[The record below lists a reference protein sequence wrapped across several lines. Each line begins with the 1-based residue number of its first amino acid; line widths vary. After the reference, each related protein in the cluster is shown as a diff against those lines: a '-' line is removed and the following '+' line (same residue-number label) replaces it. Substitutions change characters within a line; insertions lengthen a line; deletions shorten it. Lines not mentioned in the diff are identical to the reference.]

1 MNPALESLSRKLA
14 KLATH
19 YDFTGQWPAQSLD
32 HLTQAGAWTWVI
44 PRPFG
49 GMGLDPLLQ
58 TQGYEA
64 VAAGCMSTLLILT
77 QRDGAC
83 EFIAES
89 ANEPLKAELLPKLAA
104 GRIMASVGIS
114 QLTTSHQTGRPALTA
129 TPSGSN
135 FVLHGFSP
143 WVTGAKECH
152 YLVIGALL
160 PDGRQVLLTVP
171 TNLPGVVIDPPM
183 QLMAM
188 QCTMTSEVHFKDAIV
203 DGRYV
208 LRGPGEKVLASRSTV
223 KPLVVATAGIGLA
236 GTMVRLIEAH
246 AAKSPPAAQLGA
258 TNSSLAE
265 MAEELTARYHAL
277 RDRLMTFAESLL
289 EPGQD
294 LPKTQIRVGVNE
306 LLVRLSAGVLTFAKG
321 SGLLRQRDAQRL
333 VREAMFFL
341 VWSAPED
348 VRAKTLA
355 RLLDRPEPESR
366 SMSKD

>member
-1 MNPALESLSRKLA
+1 MNPALESLSKKLA

-19 YDFTGQWPAQSLD
+19 YDLTGEWPVQSLD

-44 PRPFG
+44 PQPFG

-58 TQGYEA
+58 TQAYEA
-64 VAAGCMSTLLILT
+64 VAAGCMSSLLILT

-89 ANEPLKAELLPKLAA
+89 DNEPLKADLLPKLAA
-104 GRIMASVGIS
+104 GEIMTSVGIS

-129 TPSGSN
+129 TPNGSG

-143 WVTGAKECH
+143 WVTGAKECQ

-171 TNLPGVVIDPPM
+171 TDLPGVVIDPPM

-188 QCTMTSEVHFKDAIV
+188 QCTLTSEVHFKDAVV
-203 DGRYV
+203 DARYV
-208 LRGPGEKVLASRSTV
+208 LRGPGQRILASRSTV

-236 GTMVRLIEAH
+236 GTMVRLIESQAGK
-246 AAKSPPAAQLGA
+246 ASGP
-258 TNSSLAE
+258 LAE
-265 MAEELTARYHAL
+265 MAEELSARYHAL
-277 RDRLMTFAESLL
+277 RDRLMTFAASLL
-289 EPGQD
+289 EPGQEV
-294 LPKTQIRVGVNE
+294 PKTEIRVGVND
-306 LLVRLSAGVLTFAKG
+306 LLVRLAAGVLTFAKG

-341 VWSAPED
+341 VWSAPEE
-348 VRAKTLA
+348 VRTKTLA
-355 RLLDRPEPESR
+355 HLLDRPEPKTA
-366 SMSKD
+366 SMSKE

>member
-1 MNPALESLSRKLA
+1 MNSALESLSKKLA

-19 YDFTGQWPAQSLD
+19 YDVTGEWPAQSLD

-44 PRPFG
+44 PQPLG

-83 EFIAES
+83 EFIADS
-89 ANEPLKAELLPKLAA
+89 DNEPLKAELLPKLAA
-104 GRIMASVGIS
+104 HEIMTSLGIS

-129 TPSGSN
+129 KPEGSG

-143 WVTGAKECH
+143 WVTGAAECQ
-152 YLVIGALL
+152 YLVIGAAL
-160 PDGRQVLLTVP
+160 PDGRQVLLAVP
-171 TNLPGVVIDPPM
+171 TDLQGIVIDPPM

-188 QCTMTSEVHFKDAIV
+188 QSSRTCEVHFKDAVV
-203 DGRYV
+203 DERYV
-208 LRGPGEKVLASRSTV
+208 LRGPGERILASRSTV

-236 GTMVRLIEAH
+236 GTMVRLIESQ
-246 AAKSPPAAQLGA
+246 AAKSTGR
-258 TNSSLAE
+258 LAE
-265 MAEELTARYHAL
+265 MAEELSARYQAL
-277 RDRLMTFAESLL
+277 RDRLMTFAASLL
-289 EPGQD
+289 EPGQEV
-294 LPKTQIRVGVNE
+294 PKTEIRVGVND
-306 LLVRLSAGVLTFAKG
+306 LLIRLAAGVLTYAKG

-348 VRAKTLA
+348 VRTQTLA
-355 RLLDRPEPESR
+355 GLLDRPEPEIR